1 MTDVHTLLA
10 QNIKKYRQI
19 LGISQAE
26 LAERMNCSLT
36 LIGNIEIKK
45 RFPSPKNLD
54 LLAKTLGVKPADL
67 FAEGNDTEVTLRLS
81 SRQKQK
87 KQLEKEVLKAI
98 DRAFRTDT

>member
-26 LAERMNCSLT
+26 LAERINCSLT

-45 RFPSPKNLD
+45 RFPSAKNMD
-54 LLAKTLGVKPADL
+54 LLAQALGVKPADL
-67 FAEGNDTEVTLRLS
+67 FSEEVSTETTLWLAS
-81 SRQKQK
+81 KQKQK
-87 KQLEKEVLKAI
+87 VQLEKEILKAI
-98 DRAFRTDT
+98 DRAFR